1 MHACP
6 SYRIGR
12 NNVDPMTLINSI
24 ITTQYIYIYVVK
36 VKFLPTVV
44 LIVQYQS
51 QSGGKISNFLQYI
64 MYIIMLVVGSKSE
77 PLLFT
82 FKVRKMKMTQR
93 K

>member
-1 MHACP
+1 
-6 SYRIGR
+6 
-12 NNVDPMTLINSI
+12 MTLINSI
-24 ITTQYIYIYVVK
+24 ITTQFIYVVK

-51 QSGGKISNFLQYI
+51 QSGGKISNFPQYI
-64 MYIIMLVVGSKSE
+64 IYIIMLVVGSKSE

>member
-24 ITTQYIYIYVVK
+24 ITTQFIYVVK

-64 MYIIMLVVGSKSE
+64 IYIYIYIYNYVGSLVVRVSSFYSLSK
-77 PLLFT
+77 
-82 FKVRKMKMTQR
+82 
-93 K
+93 